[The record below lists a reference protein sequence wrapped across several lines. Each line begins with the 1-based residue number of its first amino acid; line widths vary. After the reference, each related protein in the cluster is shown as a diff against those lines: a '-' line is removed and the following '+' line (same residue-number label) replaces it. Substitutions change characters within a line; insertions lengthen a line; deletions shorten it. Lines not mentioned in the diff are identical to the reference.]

1 MVGYNDEIKE
11 EVRNSNDIVDVISK
25 YVPLKRRGRIFF
37 GLCPFHSEKSPS
49 FSVKAEEQF
58 FYCFGCHAG
67 GDVFTFIS
75 KIENLSFSYPSFG
88 ELIFDNVNLNI
99 NTDWKLG
106 FVGRNGRGK
115 TTFLN
120 LLMGKYEYSG
130 KIKSPVAF
138 DYFPLLYFR

>member
-1 MVGYNDEIKE
+1 MP
-11 EVRNSNDIVDVISK
+11 DI
-25 YVPLKRRGRIFF
+25 
-37 GLCPFHSEKSPS
+37 
-49 FSVKAEEQF
+49 
-58 FYCFGCHAG
+58 
-67 GDVFTFIS
+67 

-138 DYFPLLYFR
+138 EYFPYYISDKNMLTQDIIYNVPPL